1 MPKSAR
7 QSEFLANYRRLETTS
22 LDCARE
28 HVGRLWERHQSQL
41 VRGRTYGIGWHQ
53 ADLVG
58 ATLSYVST
66 PSALRVA
73 CGPVSNTF
81 RVTLHESGRINHRI
95 DGRPAVS
102 TPRFAVVHAP
112 GQELRLEIEPFRLL
126 ILSFDEATVM
136 RGLRA
141 RSERPPPPGRWPD
154 GFALDTPAGIALRA
168 LCRWTARELDR
179 PESGSLRSKQAKVS
193 LERTLLTLFLDCLD
207 EPSPAPGGREGDD
220 LSAARVRQIE
230 DWVAANVGEP
240 IGVEDL
246 AQVAGVS
253 VRSLQV
259 ACRRVRGCTP
269 MQLVLQRRLE
279 AARDA
284 LLKAAPGSRVTSV
297 AAECGFFNFGR
308 FAAEYRSAFGE
319 SPSQTLARTD
329 QSRR

>member
-1 MPKSAR
+1 MPNTAR
-7 QSEFLANYRRLETTS
+7 QSDLLANYRRLETTD

-28 HVGRLWERHQSQL
+28 HVGRLWEQHQSHL
-41 VRGRTYGIGWHQ
+41 TRGRTYGIGWHQ
-53 ADLVG
+53 ADLAR
-58 ATLSYVST
+58 ATLSYVRT

-73 CGPVSNTF
+73 CGPVSDAF
-81 RVTLHESGRINHRI
+81 RVTLHESGRINHWI
-95 DGRPAVS
+95 DGRSAVS
-102 TPRFAVVHAP
+102 TPRHAVVHAP

-136 RGLRA
+136 RAMQA
-141 RSERPPPPGRWPD
+141 RSDQPPPAGRWPD
-154 GFALDTPAGIALRA
+154 GFALDTPAGAALRA

-179 PESGSLRSKQAKVS
+179 RESGSLCSKRAKVS
-193 LERTLLTLFLDCLD
+193 LERTLLTLLLDCLD
-207 EPSPAPGGREGDD
+207 ASSPAAGDRGED

-246 AQVAGVS
+246 ARVAGVS

-269 MQLVLQRRLE
+269 MQLVLRQRLE

-284 LLKAAPGSRVTSV
+284 LIKAAPGSQVTSV
-297 AAECGFFNFGR
+297 AADCGFFNFGR
-308 FAAEYRSAFGE
+308 FAANYRTAFGE
-319 SPSQTLARTD
+319 LPSQTLVRAGRGH
-329 QSRR
+329 R

>member
-1 MPKSAR
+1 MPKTAR
-7 QSEFLANYRRLETTS
+7 QSEFLANYRRLETTN

-58 ATLSYVST
+58 ATLSYVRT

-73 CGPVSNTF
+73 CGPVSHAF
-81 RVTLHESGRINHRI
+81 RVTLHESGRINHWI
-95 DGRPAVS
+95 DGRLAVS
-102 TPRFAVVHAP
+102 TPRCAVVHAP

-136 RGLRA
+136 RAMQA
-141 RSERPPPPGRWPD
+141 RSEQLPPPDRWPD
-154 GFALDTPAGIALRA
+154 GFALDTPAGAALRA

-179 PESGSLRSKQAKVS
+179 PESGSLRSKRAKVS

-207 EPSPAPGGREGDD
+207 GPSPLVGGRGND

-246 AQVAGVS
+246 ARVAGVS

-259 ACRRVRGCTP
+259 ACRRVRGRTP

-284 LLKAAPGSRVTSV
+284 LRNAAPGSRVTSV
-297 AAECGFFNFGR
+297 AADCGFFNFGR
-308 FAAEYRSAFGE
+308 FAADYRTAFGE
-319 SPSQTLARTD
+319 APSQTLARAG
-329 QSRR
+329 RGHR